1 MGAVKGF
8 LEYDRKDFPKET
20 IKKRIKHFNEFTNN
34 LKENELKDQG
44 ARCMDCGIPFCQ
56 SGCPVDNIIPDWNDL
71 VYRGKWEEALSR
83 LKMTNNFPEFT
94 GRVCP
99 APCENS
105 CVLAINKPAVTI
117 KNIEVAIIE
126 KGYDNDWIAPNP
138 PAVRTGRK
146 VAVVGSGPA
155 GLACADQ
162 LNQMGHQVS
171 VYEKN
176 EVPGGLLVLG
186 IPDFKLEKSVV
197 ERRIKIMQDE
207 GIEFL
212 TSTAIGNDVM
222 LSQLK
227 KDFDAVVLCGGA
239 EQSRD
244 LPMEGRD
251 LDGVHFAM
259 DFLTQQ
265 NRINAGKKISPKE
278 LISAKN
284 KNVVVI
290 GGGDTGSDCIG
301 TSIRQGAKSVINLE
315 LLPKPPAERD
325 NNNPWPEWAVIERTS
340 TSQEEGC
347 ERIFSVTTKS
357 FEGNRK
363 IEKLSLAK
371 LEWGPEDSQ
380 TGRREMKNIPD
391 SEFEIKADLVL
402 LAMGFTGPVKNG
414 MLSELEFEFDW
425 RGNVKTDDNFMTN
438 IEGVFSAGDMR
449 RGQSLVVW
457 AIKEGR
463 NAAAGVGSYL
473 NEIKSE

>member
-8 LEYDRKDFPKET
+8 LEYDRKDFRKEAV
-20 IKKRIKHFNEFTNN
+20 KKRIKHFKEFSGN
-34 LKENELKDQG
+34 LKEEELKAQG

-83 LKMTNNFPEFT
+83 LKKTNNFPEFT

-99 APCENS
+99 APCESS

-117 KNIEVAIIE
+117 KNIEVSIIE
-126 KGYDNDWIAPNP
+126 KGYNNNWISPNP
-138 PAVRTGRK
+138 PSVRTGRK

-162 LNQMGHQVS
+162 LNQMGHQVN

-197 ERRIKIMQDE
+197 ERRIKIMEDE
-207 GIEFL
+207 GIEFI
-212 TSTAIGNDVM
+212 TNTAIGSDVM

-227 KDFDAVVLCGGA
+227 EEFDAVVLCGGA
-239 EQSRD
+239 EHPRD
-244 LPMEGRD
+244 LPVEG
-251 LDGVHFAM
+251 LELSGVHFAM

-265 NRINAGKKISPKE
+265 NRINAGKKVSQEE

-315 LLPKPPAERD
+315 LLPQPPADRD
-325 NNNPWPEWAVIERTS
+325 IHNPWPQWALIERTS

-347 ERIFSVTTKS
+347 ERIYSVSTKS
-357 FEGNRK
+357 FEGNGK
-363 IEKLSLAK
+363 IEKLNLTK
-371 LEWGPEDSQ
+371 LDWGPIDSK

-414 MLSELEFEFDW
+414 MLSEVDFEFEET
-425 RGNVKTDDNFMTN
+425 GNVKTDQNYMTN
-438 IEGVFSAGDMR
+438 IEGIFSAGDMR

-463 NAAAGVGSYL
+463 EAAENVNNYI
-473 NEIKSE
+473 NEINAE

>member
-8 LEYDRKDFPKET
+8 LQFERKD
-20 IKKRIKHFNEFTNN
+20 IKKEDVNSRIKHFNEFSDS
-34 LKENELKDQG
+34 LDENELMAQG

-71 VYRGKWEEALSR
+71 VYNGKWEEALER
-83 LKMTNNFPEFT
+83 LKRTNNFPEFT

-117 KNIEVAIIE
+117 KNIEVSIIE
-126 KGYDNDWIAPNP
+126 KAYHNNWVKPNP
-138 PAVRTGRK
+138 PSVRTGKK

-197 ERRIKIMQDE
+197 ERRIKIMKEE
-207 GIEFL
+207 GIEFV
-212 TSTAIGNDVM
+212 TNTAIGKDIK

-227 KDFDAVVLCGGA
+227 NDFDAVVLCGGA
-239 EQSRD
+239 ENSRD
-244 LPMEGRD
+244 LTVNGRD
-251 LDGVHFAM
+251 LKGIHFAM
-259 DFLTQQ
+259 EFLTQQ
-265 NRINAGKKISPKE
+265 NRVIAGKRIPKDGR
-278 LISAKN
+278 ISAKD
-284 KNVVVI
+284 KHVVVI

-301 TSIRQGAKSVINLE
+301 TSIRQGAKSVTNLE
-315 LLPKPPAERD
+315 LLPKPPAEREI
-325 NNNPWPEWAVIERTS
+325 NNPWPQWALIERTS
-340 TSQEEGC
+340 TSHEEGC
-347 ERIFSVTTKS
+347 ERIYSVSTDS
-357 FEGNRK
+357 FDGNGK
-363 IEKLSLAK
+363 VEKLKLTR
-371 LEWGPEDSQ
+371 LEWGDMDSS
-380 TGRREMKNIPD
+380 GRRNMKAIPD

-414 MLSELEFEFDW
+414 MLSELEFEFDE
-425 RGNVKTDDNFMTN
+425 RGNLKTGENYMTN
-438 IEGVFSAGDMR
+438 VEGIFSAGDMR

-463 NAAAGVGSYL
+463 LAAEHIDSY
-473 NEIKSE
+473 IGKSVE